1 MILSWAMRAIHL
13 QQEATFLS
21 RFLSS
26 NLSVTFSGI
35 SQANNQTT
43 TFIDLWSLENAG
55 ANLGASAEEWQTSR
69 I

>member
-1 MILSWAMRAIHL
+1 MRYDS
-13 QQEATFLS
+13 FLGHACHS
-21 RFLSS
+21 FAAKG

-43 TFIDLWSLENAG
+43 TFIDLWSLENVG